1 MQNQKGHP
9 PSPSFRAVT
18 EIAQYAGRG
27 RTVGHFATV
36 RFPGGAVQVWALT
49 PHTRA
54 AAPDADASAVV
65 AVFLKGRGIDRWK
78 PLDQGFEEAVAHY
91 QRLAAAAARR
101 RADAATRTP
110 DAAAADRAAAA

>member
-1 MQNQKGHP
+1 MQLRNNAV
-9 PSPSFRAVT
+9 PSPSFRAVA

-49 PHTRA
+49 PHTWA
-54 AAPDADASAVV
+54 SSPDADAASTVV

-78 PLDQGFEEAVAHY
+78 PLDQGFEAAVAHY
-91 QRLAAAAARR
+91 QRLAAARR
-101 RADAATRTP
+101 RADDTIRMPADAGGAPAAT
-110 DAAAADRAAAA
+110 A

>member
-1 MQNQKGHP
+1 MQLRNNAV
-9 PSPSFRAVT
+9 PSPSFRAVA

-54 AAPDADASAVV
+54 AA
-65 AVFLKGRGIDRWK
+65 
-78 PLDQGFEEAVAHY
+78 
-91 QRLAAAAARR
+91 RR
-101 RADAATRTP
+101 RADDTIRMPADAGGAPAAT
-110 DAAAADRAAAA
+110 A